1 MKPKPKMKKPNKTA
15 LSCLL
20 LVLSFIGGLVI
31 GGKITHPAPMVKTT
45 DTVWSKSS
53 DTVFQEITKPIPY
66 YIHDTVIQKINYS
79 DTVVIN
85 EVFNDYYSTRK
96 YNLDFSNDTIG
107 VFKVDATVSKNSLIN
122 TTSTV
127 IPIIKTVT
135 VTKCV
140 ESKPKGVQG
149 YVILGTDLKLGCNTV
164 QVGKIVKNKVLI
176 GVSGVRMG
184 NDMNYNLNIGL
195 TF

>member
-1 MKPKPKMKKPNKTA
+1 MKPKPKMKKSNKTA

-20 LVLSFIGGLVI
+20 LILSFIGGLVI
-31 GGKITHPAPMVKTT
+31 GGKITRPAPMVKTT
-45 DTVWSKSS
+45 DTVWVKSS
-53 DTVFQEITKPIPY
+53 DTIFQEITKPIPY
-66 YIHDTVIQKINYS
+66 YIHDSVIQKINYS

-85 EVFNDYYSTRK
+85 EVFNDYYTTRK

-135 VTKCV
+135 VTKYV

-164 QVGKIVKNKVLI
+164 QVGKIIKNKVLI

-184 NDMNYNLNIGL
+184 NDMNYNLNVGL